1 MTPTEKLRNEANLK
15 KLPIYE
21 EKISQKVL
29 SPLRMFK
36 DDFATIE
43 AYP

>member
-1 MTPTEKLRNEANLK
+1 MTPTEKLKNEANLK

-21 EKISQKVL
+21 EKMAQKVL
-29 SPLRMFK
+29 SPLRMVK
-36 DDFATIE
+36 DDFPTIE